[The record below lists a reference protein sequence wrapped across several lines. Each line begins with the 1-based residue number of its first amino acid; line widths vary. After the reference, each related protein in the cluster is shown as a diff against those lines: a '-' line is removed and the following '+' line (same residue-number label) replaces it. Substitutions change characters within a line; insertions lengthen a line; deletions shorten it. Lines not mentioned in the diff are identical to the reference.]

1 MSTAQN
7 PNVAQITTMLLL
19 GGFSN
24 EDLNK
29 LSETIRYARA
39 QLGKEQ
45 IRELRVGQT
54 VTWSGKRGPQTG
66 KVTKINI
73 KYVLVTTGQGMT
85 WKVPAAM
92 LTVLA

>member
-1 MSTAQN
+1 MSN
-7 PNVAQITTMLLL
+7 PNVAQITTMLLM

-29 LSETIRYARA
+29 LTETIRYARS

-45 IRELRVGQT
+45 IRELRIGQT
-54 VTWSGKRGPQTG
+54 VTWTGKRGAQKG
-66 KVTKINI
+66 VVTKIAI
-73 KYVLVTTGQGMT
+73 KYVSVVTGQGMT
-85 WKVPAAM
+85 WKVPASM

>member
-1 MSTAQN
+1 MSN

-29 LSETIRYARA
+29 LSESIRYARA

-54 VTWSGKRGPQTG
+54 VTWSGKHGLQKGT
-66 KVTKINI
+66 VSKINI
-73 KYVLVTTGQGMT
+73 KYVIVTTGPGLS

>member
-1 MSTAQN
+1 MSN
-7 PNVAQITTMLLL
+7 PNVAQIITMLLL

-54 VTWSGKRGPQTG
+54 VTWSGKRGLQKGT
-66 KVTKINI
+66 VSKINI
-73 KYVLVTTGQGMT
+73 KYVIVTTGPGLS

-92 LTVLA
+92 LAVLA